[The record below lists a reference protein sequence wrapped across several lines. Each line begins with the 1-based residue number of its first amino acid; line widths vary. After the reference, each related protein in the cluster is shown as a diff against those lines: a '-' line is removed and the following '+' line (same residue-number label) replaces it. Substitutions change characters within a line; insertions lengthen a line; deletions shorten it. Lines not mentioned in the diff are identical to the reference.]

1 MSGRYLSERLERG
14 PTTLGAWNTR
24 IWQGQLQL
32 KVAVTLLAFVLVTVF
47 SLVLFE
53 NHQSIVI
60 VPALSI
66 CFSFLLFCILLDH
79 RVKTGIFGEI
89 GFIFLGFS
97 VAYSVI
103 PALNF
108 LAVDFDFPLNFDGL
122 NFSILNPRPPE
133 IAEHLW
139 RHCLFVVMVI
149 VGYLSGRGVD
159 RKNISER
166 SLAAVDWRVVIALL
180 FLIALCIS
188 VVGVLSAP
196 VEDYYAH
203 YTRFDSLSWVEKR
216 IAYASLIIKS
226 GMYYVVLA
234 LMFADYRRFRGA
246 IVVFVFAISAYEMVY
261 SLGSRIET
269 LSILLATICLY
280 HFNVRKIRLKDGVIC
295 LGGLLILFTAVE
307 FYRTASFDIDSAL
320 QDFSE
325 KGLKIATEF
334 GAVFY
339 TSFHLYFERLNGT
352 MPDHEWPMLI
362 NDFLTVVPF
371 FEHTEFNSQYW
382 YARIFFPD
390 AIVPPQTMG
399 PIADSA
405 IWGGELDLAV
415 RGLLTGLGFG
425 WLVRWALR
433 SRDRLFAYVAYVFLF
448 ATSVVTLKYS
458 LPYQISQML
467 RTIIPSVLLCYV
479 AIKFLKLF
487 TIRSS
492 LIDRKLFEMGL
503 ASRLPGKFK

>member
-1 MSGRYLSERLERG
+1 MGGRHLSEQQKG
-14 PTTLGAWNTR
+14 NATLGARNTGV
-24 IWQGQLQL
+24 WQMQLQL
-32 KVAVTLLAFVLVTVF
+32 KVAVTLLAFVLVAAL

-53 NHQSIVI
+53 HYQSIVI
-60 VPALSI
+60 VPALGIS
-66 CFSFLLFCILLDH
+66 FSFLLFGILLDH

-122 NFSILNPRPPE
+122 NFSILNPHPPE

-139 RHCLFVVMVI
+139 RHCLFVVTVI

-159 RKNISER
+159 SRNISER
-166 SLAAVDWRVVIALL
+166 SLAAVDWRVVVALL
-180 FLIALCIS
+180 LLIALCIS
-188 VVGVLSAP
+188 MVGILSAP
-196 VEDYYAH
+196 VEDYYGH

-234 LMFADYRRFRGA
+234 LMFADYRRFRVA
-246 IVVFVFAISAYEMVY
+246 IVVFVLAISAYEMVY

-307 FYRTASFDIDSAL
+307 FYRSASFDLDSAL

-339 TSFHLYFERLNGT
+339 TSFHLYSERLNGT
-352 MPDHEWPMLI
+352 MPGHEWPMLI
-362 NDFLTVVPF
+362 NDFLTAVPF

-382 YARIFFPD
+382 YARFFFPD
-390 AIVPPQTMG
+390 AVVPPQTMG

-425 WLVRWALR
+425 WLARWALR
-433 SRDRLFAYVAYVFLF
+433 SRDRLFPYVAYVFLF

-467 RTIIPSVLLCYV
+467 RTLIPSVLLCYFM
-479 AIKFLKLF
+479 IKGTDLF
-487 TIRSS
+487 QKRNNTVY
-492 LIDRKLFEMGL
+492 KKFAETGF
-503 ASRLPGKFK
+503 ASPPPGGAK